1 MQPISSQSGSRP
13 AISDAPNYEFTMKS
27 RERQETL
34 PSSAELR
41 RNERMGEPIAA
52 SDAQMMKIVDHA
64 LKVLQG
70 PQTNAVLS
78 VHDATNTIMIK
89 IVNSDTGELIRE
101 IPPEKTLD
109 IVAKLI
115 EVNGLLIDKKV

>member
-1 MQPISSQSGSRP
+1 MQPISSQPGLRP
-13 AISDAPNYEFTMKS
+13 VNPDTSNYEFVIRSKES
-27 RERQETL
+27 QETL
-34 PSSAELR
+34 PSSTELR
-41 RNERMGEPIAA
+41 RNERMGEKIAA
-52 SDAQMMKIVDHA
+52 GDVQMLKMVEHA
-64 LKVLQG
+64 LKALQG
-70 PQTNAVLS
+70 PQTNAELS

-101 IPPEKTLD
+101 IPSEKTLD